1 MKTKH
6 LLSLALFA
14 VISVLSINTVS
25 AQLFRYGIKG
35 GLDVASPKVSTD
47 VFDVKNRVG
56 FRIGGVVEL
65 KVPLTGFGVES
76 GVYYGNRGFD
86 VKDSKTGV
94 SGDISNMN
102 YVSVPILLK
111 QRFSLLGVAGIY
123 ISGGVFGNARIS
135 GGDLTIDGVEYKPKK
150 LQKGLDFGAGVSV
163 LSHLDVGV
171 NYRYRFG
178 DAYDYDSLDKN
189 FKKIGRNTWT
199 ISVGYL
205 F

>member
-1 MKTKH
+1 MKTKR
-6 LLSLALFA
+6 LLSLTLLALL
-14 VISVLSINTVS
+14 SVVLVNTAS
-25 AQLFRYGIKG
+25 AQLFRYGLKG

-47 VFDVKNRVG
+47 VFEVKNRLG

-86 VKDSKTGV
+86 VKDSEGV

-102 YVSVPILLK
+102 YVSIPILLK

-135 GGDLTIDGVEYKPKK
+135 GGELTIGDKEYKPKK
-150 LQKGLDFGAGVSV
+150 LQKGLDFGAGVSL
-163 LSHLDVGV
+163 LSHLDLGF

-178 DAYDYDSLDKN
+178 DAYDYDDIDKN

-199 ISVGYL
+199 VSLGYL

>member
-1 MKTKH
+1 MKTKRFLSLTLLA
-6 LLSLALFA
+6 LLSVVF
-14 VISVLSINTVS
+14 INTAS

-47 VFDVKNRVG
+47 VFEVKNRVG
-56 FRIGGVVEL
+56 FRIGGVLEL

-76 GVYYGNRGFD
+76 GIYYGNRGFD
-86 VKDSKTGV
+86 VKDSNGV

-135 GGDLTIDGVEYKPKK
+135 GGELTINDVEYKPKK
-150 LQKGLDFGAGVSV
+150 MQTGVDFGAGVSL
-163 LSHLDVGV
+163 LSHLDLGV

-199 ISVGYL
+199 ISLGYL